1 MKNEE
6 KEINCESKKKEKKG
20 ETFMFRLS
28 DDDGAMLQELSIRLD
43 RSRSDVIRRAINC
56 FIMQWKI
63 RIN

>member
-6 KEINCESKKKEKKG
+6 KEMNCEPKKKEKKG

-43 RSRSDVIRRAINC
+43 RSRSDVIRRAIKL
-56 FIMQWKI
+56 FYYAMEDQD
-63 RIN
+63 